1 MSGETTF
8 VGVLR
13 MVLHIPRAR
22 SLKDGRQ
29 VLVSLRD
36 RIRHRF
42 EVSLHEVEPGDIL
55 SRRVMVATSAGS
67 DGRLLR
73 SSLDKV
79 LAFAEQSV
87 DAVIVD
93 AAVDVFPWT
102 PPGSWMAPVESDE
115 DAR

>member
-1 MSGETTF
+1 MSIDTTF
-8 VGVLR
+8 IGVLR

-36 RIRHRF
+36 RVRHRF
-42 EVSLHEVEPGDIL
+42 DVSVNEVEAGEIA
-55 SRRVMVATSAGS
+55 SRRVLVVTAAGS

-73 SSLDKV
+73 STLDKV

-102 PPGSWMAPVESDE
+102 PPGPWMAPVESDE